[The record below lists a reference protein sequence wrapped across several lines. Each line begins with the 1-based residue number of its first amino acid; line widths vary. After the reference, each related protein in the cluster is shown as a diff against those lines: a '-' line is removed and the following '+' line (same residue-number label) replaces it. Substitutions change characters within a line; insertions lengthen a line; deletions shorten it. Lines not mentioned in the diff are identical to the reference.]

1 MSVHLPGGHVA
12 GQVSTTFAMGFQLGD
27 DDMLASSDDICWVA
41 WDIIIDVDVLF
52 FTLLLIFIRI
62 RIRIRIRV
70 RNFSSCGRL
79 YMVLAVGVQDTG
91 KRGQR
96 DRWHKD

>member
-1 MSVHLPGGHVA
+1 M
-12 GQVSTTFAMGFQLGD
+12 
-27 DDMLASSDDICWVA
+27 
-41 WDIIIDVDVLF
+41 LF

-79 YMVLAVGVQDTG
+79 YMVLAVGVQDTR
-91 KRGQR
+91 KRGQGTGGTGLGE
-96 DRWHKD
+96 